1 MKQYKTLKD
10 LPGIPAGEMGKP
22 NESGNKFRSKYFEPF
37 YTYGFMGQYPDFFE
51 EVKEEEKL
59 FTLSDMR
66 KLYTFYACNPS
77 DMLFK
82 KIIGE
87 LFPTIKIDQ

>member
-10 LPGIPAGEMGKP
+10 LPGIPAGEMGQP
-22 NESGNKFRSKYFEPF
+22 NRLGNGFVNHHFDNF
-37 YTYGFMGQYPDFFE
+37 YTYSFMEKHPDFFE

-66 KLYTFYACNPS
+66 NLYIAHTNNPHFTFQGL
-77 DMLFK
+77 MLQ
-82 KIIGE
+82 
-87 LFPTIKIDQ
+87 LFPNIKID